1 MANVTDR
8 HTETIKAVDRAFS
21 IIEYLYKEEES
32 DMQELADHL
41 GVAKSTVYKHL
52 NTLQQ
57 RGWVVETDHTYRLSY
72 QFLHVGGYVRD
83 RQRLCKVAQ
92 QNLREFTD
100 EVNLMAMF
108 SILEGDEGVFLY
120 RINDTLGLG
129 KGIPIGVRFDL
140 HKNAAGKAILA
151 ALPDDRITEIV
162 STKGLS
168 PETENTITDEE
179 ELWGEI
185 ESVRNQGYAINI
197 GERKAQLS
205 AVACTVEDPEQ
216 HMLGAISICGPTS
229 RLPEADL
236 HELGDETK
244 VVAEEIELQIKY
256 G

>member
-1 MANVTDR
+1 MTQVSNR
-8 HTETIKAVDRAFS
+8 HTETVKAVERAFS
-21 IIEYLYKEEES
+21 IIEYLYEEEQS
-32 DMQELADHL
+32 DMQELADYL

-52 NTLQQ
+52 NTLEQ
-57 RGWVVETDHTYRLSY
+57 RGWVVATDHKYRLSY

-100 EVNLMAMF
+100 DVDLMAMF
-108 SILEGDEGVFLY
+108 SILEGDDGVFLY

-140 HKNAAGKAILA
+140 HQNAAGKAMLG
-151 ALPDDRITEIV
+151 ALPDERVSEII
-162 STKGLS
+162 SSKGLS
-168 PETENTITDEE
+168 PETENTITDEDA
-179 ELWGEI
+179 LQDEI
-185 ESVRNQGYAINI
+185 EQVRNQEYALNV
-197 GERKAQLS
+197 GERKAQLN
-205 AVACTVEDPEQ
+205 AVACTVVDPEN
-216 HMLGAISICGPTS
+216 HMLGAISICGPAS

-236 HELGDETK
+236 HELGDKTR